1 MMMIAKLAAL
11 LLPFVV
17 HAAAAAPLCGPS
29 GKFLGSAFSTAQS
42 PGFAEY
48 WNKVTPE
55 NAGKWGRVEAVRDV
69 MDWTALDEAYALAK
83 SRGLPIQMHVLVWG
97 NQQPAWIEDLPPQ
110 EQLAEI
116 REWFAAVAAR
126 YPQLDFVE
134 VVNEPLHD
142 PPSQRGAG
150 GGNYL
155 EALGGSG
162 KTGWDWVINAFRMA
176 RSYFPQARLL
186 INDYDIT
193 NDRAATERYKHI
205 VGLLQ
210 AERLIDAI
218 GVQGHAFTTT
228 AKIPMAT
235 HVANLDALAAT
246 GLPIYVTELDIDGP
260 TDETQLQDYRRIFP
274 VFWEHP
280 AVRGITLWGFRSPL
294 WRNAQGAYLVRKD
307 GTERPALQWLR
318 QYVRDH
324 AGCSSSAPI
333 GRIERFDPAFDAV
346 VAPGAQVEK
355 LAEGFDWAE
364 GPVWI
369 RAGGYLLFTDV
380 PANTLY
386 RWSARDGV
394 SIFLKPSGYEGR
406 DLAGLREAGAN
417 GLIAADDRTILMADS
432 GNRAVARL
440 ALDDRRKT
448 PLATQFMGRRFNSPN
463 DLVRRSDGMIF
474 FTDPPYGLEGLNA
487 SALKELDFN
496 GVYRLAPDG
505 SVAVIDRTLSFPN
518 GIVLSPDER
527 VLFVANSDPQRPIWI
542 AYDLNAA
549 GEPTGRRIFADAADL
564 VGPTAP
570 GLPDGMAMSAS
581 GHLFATAPGGVLVFA
596 SDGRRLGRISTGAAV
611 ANCAFSDDGRTLY
624 LTSDHM
630 LARVRLQR

>member
-1 MMMIAKLAAL
+1 MIAKLAASL
-11 LLPFVV
+11 LLFVV
-17 HAAAAAPLCGPS
+17 HVAAAAPLCGPS
-29 GKFLGSAFSTAQS
+29 GKFLGSAYSAAQS

-69 MDWTALDEAYALAK
+69 MDWSGLDEAYGLAK
-83 SRGLPIQMHVLVWG
+83 SRGLPIHMHVLVWG

-110 EQLAEI
+110 EQLDEI

-142 PPSQRGAG
+142 PPNQRGTG
-150 GGNYL
+150 GGHYI

-176 RSYFPQARLL
+176 RSYFPHAKLL

-193 NDRAATERYKHI
+193 NDRATTQRYKQI
-205 VGLLQ
+205 VELLQ

-218 GVQGHAFTTT
+218 GVQGHAFSTG

-235 HVANLDALAAT
+235 HVTNLDALAAT

-260 TDETQLQDYRRIFP
+260 TDEIQLQDYRRIFP

-280 AVRGITLWGFRSPL
+280 AVRGITLWGFRSPV
-294 WRNAQGAYLVRKD
+294 WRDAQGAYLVRKD
-307 GTERPALQWLR
+307 GMERPALGWLR

-333 GRIERFDPAFDAV
+333 GRIERFDPALDKVIA
-346 VAPGAQVEK
+346 AGAQIEK
-355 LAEGFDWAE
+355 LADGFDWAE

-394 SIFLKPSGYEGR
+394 SVFLKPSGYEGR

-417 GLIAADDRTILMADS
+417 GLIAAEDGAILMADS
-432 GNRAVARL
+432 GSRAVAKL

-448 PLATQFMGRRFNSPN
+448 LLATHFAGKRFNSPN
-463 DLVRRSDGMIF
+463 DLVRRADGTIF

-487 SALKELDFN
+487 SPLKELDFN
-496 GVYRLAPDG
+496 GVYRLAADG
-505 SVAVIDRTLSFPN
+505 TVTAIDRSLSFPN
-518 GIVLSPDER
+518 GIELSPDQR
-527 VLFVANSDPQRPIWI
+527 TLFVANSDPQRPIWI
-542 AYDLNAA
+542 AYELNAA
-549 GEPTGRRIFADAADL
+549 GEPIGRRIFADAADL
-564 VGPTAP
+564 IAPTAP
-570 GLPDGMAMSAS
+570 GLPDGMAMSAD
-581 GHLFATAPGGVLVFA
+581 GILFATGPGGVIVFA

-611 ANCAFSDDGRTLY
+611 ANCALSDDGRTLY

-630 LARVRLQR
+630 LARLRLR